1 MSQSHNS
8 VEPNVIDD
16 EMIQKAIEE
25 QYPEDIGQLAKKED
39 ILQIDNLWQ
48 FENLTKLQ
56 LDNNIIEKIEAL
68 ECLVHLVWLD
78 LSFNN
83 IEVIE
88 GLDTLVKLQD
98 LSLYNN
104 RISKIEH
111 MDTLQELQIFSIGK
125 NNLTTL
131 EDVIYLRRFKNLRTL
146 NLTGNPLCDDERY
159 MLFVVA
165 YLSNLM
171 YLDFKLV
178 SDSTREAAVLEYQ
191 DRIDLLEGEE
201 AQVLAELEE
210 KQAKQQELEYH
221 KTAFVEYL
229 NGSFLFDNMYE
240 DDTEAAKLASLPGQN
255 TLTSVTYREEFV
267 SVCEN
272 LFNFGLKEYEKRE
285 AEVSEFYEC
294 RNEALTANQQE
305 SRKLILDFENR
316 NKTSGAEWWMRKR
329 FHRLQRIAR
338 IVSVAASLSTV
349 DYPVWKSRGFLNHHI
364 FIAANQQ
371 WELFLT
377 YTLDE
382 IHNAGS
388 SDIAESKRAEYKADI
403 HQLSEALMT
412 LEILIADQMEELA
425 NDFKGNMAVVA
436 STFIENIKGIYPFDT
451 SFRTMNQCR
460 DLENRHHEKLLEI
473 CITTLE
479 KSVKNELEEDLP
491 DEVRMLLVDK
501 NTIVNAANVSHG
513 VRLRKIDMRESDIF
527 TNTYRWQASVTEK
540 AFQNE
545 VDRNREHV
553 KEILQYID
561 SLQEELHNMETL
573 EPME

>member
-1 MSQSHNS
+1 MSQLYNS
-8 VEPNVIDD
+8 IEPNVIDD
-16 EMIQKAIEE
+16 EMVQKAVEE
-25 QYPEDIGQLAKKED
+25 LYPEDIRKLAKREGINFKDVTELQLSFRN

-68 ECLVHLVWLD
+68 ESLVHLVWLD

-146 NLTGNPLCDDERY
+146 NLTGNPFCDDEQY

-165 YLSNLM
+165 HLPDLV

-178 SDSTREAAVLEYQ
+178 SDTTREIAVLKYQ
-191 DRIDLLEGEE
+191 DLTKPLERKE
-201 AQVLAELEE
+201 ARALAQLEE
-210 KQAKQQELEYH
+210 NQAKQKELEYH

-229 NGSFLFDNMYE
+229 NGSFLFDSRKNIACCS
-240 DDTEAAKLASLPGQN
+240 TEQAKYLDSG
-255 TLTSVTYREEFV
+255 VTYREEFV

-272 LFNFGLKEYEKRE
+272 LFNYGLKEYEKRE
-285 AEVSEFYEC
+285 AEVSDFYESLH
-294 RNEALTANQQE
+294 EALTANQQE
-305 SRKLILDFENR
+305 GRKIILDFENR
-316 NKTSGAEWWMRKR
+316 NKRR
-329 FHRLQRIAR
+329 
-338 IVSVAASLSTV
+338 
-349 DYPVWKSRGFLNHHI
+349 
-364 FIAANQQ
+364 
-371 WELFLT
+371 
-377 YTLDE
+377 LDE
-382 IHNAGS
+382 IHNAS
-388 SDIAESKRAEYKADI
+388 SYDIAESKRAEYKEDI
-403 HQLSEALMT
+403 LQLSEALMT
-412 LEILIADQMEELA
+412 LEMLIADQLE
-425 NDFKGNMAVVA
+425 
-436 STFIENIKGIYPFDT
+436 
-451 SFRTMNQCR
+451 CR

-473 CITTLE
+473 SITALE
-479 KSVKNELEEDLP
+479 KSAKNGFEEDLP
-491 DEVRMLLVDK
+491 DDVRMLLVDK
-501 NTIVNAANVSHG
+501 ATIVNTVNTSHG
-513 VRLRKIDMRESDIF
+513 IRLLKIDKRECDILS
-527 TNTYRWQASVTEK
+527 NTYRWQVSVTEK

-545 VDRNREHV
+545 IDRNRDRV
-553 KEILQYID
+553 KEIVQYID
-561 SLQEELHNMETL
+561 SLQEELANLEIL